1 MIYLKMIIQLI
12 GLSILCLTVH
22 AQQFPIYS
30 QYTTNGFL
38 INPSLAGRDGYTS
51 INLTIREQW
60 VGLSMAPATY
70 AASFQ
75 ARMLKASYINKTE
88 RLRKRFKRAAR
99 SGNVGI
105 GGYVF
110 SDENGIIR
118 RSGVSGAYSYHIP
131 MGKAYDHTNDFAL
144 GLAATFYQ
152 LAINTKN
159 LNYDQDDDQLF
170 SYDWRHLITDINFG
184 ASFTTNKYFVGF
196 SMTNILRGQLLFAG
210 ASTNSDRVELGHYFL
225 TGGLKIP
232 LDKDLIFEP
241 SAFIKSSDMFF
252 QSMQLDLTSRI
263 YYKRNYWAGLSW
275 RTGDAIIV
283 LAGFRVNSLFI
294 AYAYDITLTD
304 MRAGFGSHEISIA
317 YKFGKSDYKY
327 RWVNS
332 F

>member
-1 MIYLKMIIQLI
+1 MIYIKKIIQLI
-12 GLSILCLTVH
+12 GLSIICLTVH

-60 VGLSMAPATY
+60 VGIAMAPATF

-75 ARMLKASYINKTE
+75 TRMLKESYINKTVQV
-88 RLRKRFKRAAR
+88 RKRFKRPAR
-99 SGNVGI
+99 NGKVGL
-105 GGYVF
+105 GGSVF

-131 MGKAYDHTNDFAL
+131 TYNHSNDFAL

-152 LAINTKN
+152 LTINTKN
-159 LNYDQDDDQLF
+159 LNYDQGDDQLF
-170 SYDWRHLITDINFG
+170 SYDWRQLITDINFG

-225 TGGLKIP
+225 TGSLKIP
-232 LDKDLIFEP
+232 LDKDWILEP

-263 YYKRNYWAGLSW
+263 YYKKNYWAGLSW

-304 MRAGFGSHEISIA
+304 MRASFGSHEISIA
-317 YKFGKSDYKY
+317 YKFGKPNYKY